1 MPFQKT
7 RVNILN
13 YNFLLFSYDIVHTN
27 NCKENILSSDY
38 SGKVRIARDDDKE
51 SVVLTVKIVD
61 SPIITYATA
70 VQEDLKIAGR

>member
-1 MPFQKT
+1 MSCQKT
-7 RVNILN
+7 RVTILN

-27 NCKENILSSDY
+27 DCKKNILSNDY
-38 SGKVRIARDDDKE
+38 SGKVRITRDDDKE
-51 SVVLTVKIVD
+51 SVVLTVQIVD